1 MLKHVRHSEVDILL
15 DISYKILVQ
24 HSCKIS
30 SLLKE
35 KKWQSTFLF
44 IFFHKVFHL
53 NTIPEDN
60 AHIHS
65 ILHDDFAGGLGLFL
79 SGSRE
84 EVAHDNL
91 EMTLAS
97 LYAG

>member
-1 MLKHVRHSEVDILL
+1 MTVNI
-15 DISYKILVQ
+15 
-24 HSCKIS
+24 
-30 SLLKE
+30 
-35 KKWQSTFLF
+35 FF
-44 IFFHKVFHL
+44 FFHKVFHL

-65 ILHDDFAGGLGLFL
+65 ILHDDFAGGLSLFL

>member
-35 KKWQSTFLF
+35 KKDSQHFN
-44 IFFHKVFHL
+44 FF
-53 NTIPEDN
+53 
-60 AHIHS
+60 S
-65 ILHDDFAGGLGLFL
+65 
-79 SGSRE
+79 
-84 EVAHDNL
+84 
-91 EMTLAS
+91 
-97 LYAG
+97 